1 MQAGYGGEFFCCCW
15 GGWEDCGARANGDIE
30 DLFLVLVYV
39 RADTSMYVSAFRGVE
54 SRIPVDNEVINET
67 FEDGMGW

>member
-1 MQAGYGGEFFCCCW
+1 M
-15 GGWEDCGARANGDIE
+15 
-30 DLFLVLVYV
+30 LVYV